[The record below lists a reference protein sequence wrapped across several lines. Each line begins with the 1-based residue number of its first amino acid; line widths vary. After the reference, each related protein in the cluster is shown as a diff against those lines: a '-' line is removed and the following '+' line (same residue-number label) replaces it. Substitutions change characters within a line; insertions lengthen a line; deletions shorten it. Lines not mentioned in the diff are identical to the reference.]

1 MLTKKQKTS
10 VIEEGIKKVKESK
23 SLVFTEF
30 NGVLVE
36 DLKKLRGELKKV
48 GAEVKVLKK
57 RLLNLVLKNTGVS
70 FDPANTKTQLA
81 TIFSKGDLTS
91 VAGLVHKFA
100 KDLAK
105 KKKGEFLVAGAY
117 DANENRV
124 VDSNEFKAIA
134 TLPPR
139 EVLLAQVAMMLTMP
153 IKKLL
158 LVLNERSKKLT

>member
-23 SLVFTEF
+23 SLIFAEF

-70 FDPANTKTQLA
+70 FETTSAKTQLA
-81 TIFSKGDLTS
+81 TIFSKGELTS
-91 VAGLVHKFA
+91 VAGLVHKFT
-100 KDLAK
+100 KDLAR
-105 KKKGEFLVAGAY
+105 KKKGEFAVAGAY
-117 DANENRV
+117 DAAENRV
-124 VDSNEFKAIA
+124 VDSIEFKAIA
-134 TLPPR
+134 TLPPK

-153 IKKLL
+153 IKQLMM
-158 LVLNERSKKLT
+158 VLNEKAKKS